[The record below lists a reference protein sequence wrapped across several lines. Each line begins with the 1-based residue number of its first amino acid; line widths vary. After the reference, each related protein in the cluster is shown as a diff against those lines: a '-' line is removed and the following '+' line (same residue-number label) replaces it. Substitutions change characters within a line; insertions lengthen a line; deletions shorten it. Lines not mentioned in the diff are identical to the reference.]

1 LSDVASSLAAAPPA
15 EPRGP
20 SMLDRIASSSCSST
34 GGTVGASAAAASGTL
49 KKKAV
54 RPGGGL
60 ASAAAASS
68 ALPRAS
74 VVRSAF
80 DRGELHAELPGEF
93 VGWAGDWVSELADDA
108 LDVPLPH
115 FAEPSDS
122 HPTARTCLVL
132 TCSVPA
138 DSAQFAVNICPL
150 LHGGGDDV
158 WLHFNP
164 RQFERG
170 GSLVVDYK
178 VQTPSPR
185 RRKKKEV
192 LHSSK

>member
-1 LSDVASSLAAAPPA
+1 
-15 EPRGP
+15 
-20 SMLDRIASSSCSST
+20 
-34 GGTVGASAAAASGTL
+34 
-49 KKKAV
+49 
-54 RPGGGL
+54 
-60 ASAAAASS
+60 
-68 ALPRAS
+68 
-74 VVRSAF
+74 
-80 DRGELHAELPGEF
+80 
-93 VGWAGDWVSELADDA
+93 
-108 LDVPLPH
+108 
-115 FAEPSDS
+115 
-122 HPTARTCLVL
+122 
-132 TCSVPA
+132 VPA